1 MTGSTARIKI
11 EQQLV
16 VIAAGIGTWRYDIT
30 SDRFHGDDLVRK
42 FLGLD
47 PSAETF
53 NQEAVL
59 ARIHPDS
66 SEVVREHFC
75 SIKDADV
82 THSISFQARNS
93 DGEDQFVTAR
103 ARFIPDLG
111 GSDGQLVGVLMDDT
125 DHHLLQEDLR
135 RNEEQFRI
143 LANGIPS
150 GFTYLDKD
158 LRIEFANDAFL
169 RHTGWLGKEIRGM
182 HISEILGPESYAIR
196 KGYLERALNGETVS
210 YEAVGAREGGAGF
223 LHHEYKPNFDA
234 AGNVQGI
241 FSVAADITNRRQIE
255 LELESKQDELVRSN
269 RDLEQ
274 FAYVASHDLKA
285 PLRAIDVL
293 VQWLRE
299 DLKDYEGGD
308 VHENLGLLG
317 QRTERLGRLL
327 DDLLAYSRVG
337 RKVGD
342 LVEVDCAE
350 LIRDMIELL
359 GEPEGI
365 SIEANGDLPT
375 FITYA
380 APLEQV
386 FRNLI
391 GNAVKHHPGPTGKVS
406 IACEEV
412 EDHYLFSVAD
422 DGAGIPPEYAD
433 RVFQMFQTLKPRD
446 EVEGSG
452 IGLAIVSRIVEW
464 QGGRVWFDP
473 GPEGRGTVFK
483 FQWQKSAPDQE
494 CTQSKEEAACRQ
506 AEK

>member
-1 MTGSTARIKI
+1 
-11 EQQLV
+11 
-16 VIAAGIGTWRYDIT
+16 
-30 SDRFHGDDLVRK
+30 
-42 FLGLD
+42 
-47 PSAETF
+47 
-53 NQEAVL
+53 
-59 ARIHPDS
+59 
-66 SEVVREHFC
+66 
-75 SIKDADV
+75 
-82 THSISFQARNS
+82 
-93 DGEDQFVTAR
+93 
-103 ARFIPDLG
+103 
-111 GSDGQLVGVLMDDT
+111 
-125 DHHLLQEDLR
+125 
-135 RNEEQFRI
+135 
-143 LANGIPS
+143 
-150 GFTYLDKD
+150 
-158 LRIEFANDAFL
+158 
-169 RHTGWLGKEIRGM
+169 
-182 HISEILGPESYAIR
+182 
-196 KGYLERALNGETVS
+196 
-210 YEAVGAREGGAGF
+210 
-223 LHHEYKPNFDA
+223 
-234 AGNVQGI
+234 VQGI

-285 PLRAIDVL
+285 PLRAIEVL

-337 RKVGD
+337 RKVGE
-342 LVEVDCAE
+342 LVEVDSAE
-350 LIRDMIELL
+350 LIRDMIELM
-359 GEPEGI
+359 GEPAGI
-365 SIEANGDLPT
+365 SIEAKGKLPT

-412 EDHYLFSVAD
+412 EDHYLFSVTD

-473 GPEGRGTVFK
+473 GPEGRGTVFN
-483 FQWQKSAPDQE
+483 FQWQRSVPDQE
-494 CTQSKEEAACRQ
+494 CAQSTEEAACRQ